1 LTRFNVKID
10 WAMNKLRFTHL
21 MDRHLEGSATPEEFR
36 ELTTLL
42 RTGEYREEIS
52 DLFFEIAKARMNVTG
67 SGADAVDQLFGQIDA
82 VMSVHDN
89 AEDAGQVLPNQLS
102 FLPRMAPNMPEP
114 VEEKEKE
121 EDGTLSLGS
130 YASWLK
136 VAAMAVVALGVSFY
150 VFQKS
155 PEALA
160 EEATTELVKK
170 SSFTTISGENY
181 FRLPDG
187 STVQLNAGSEL
198 SYGDSFG
205 VDNREVILYGQAF
218 FDVKHDPAHTFTVH
232 SGSVTTQVLGT
243 AFDVKAYP
251 DQKEVVVTVVRGK
264 VRVSDETH
272 TIATITPN
280 QQVIVN
286 VNTREAQRV
295 VVDATTEL
303 AWKEPY
309 IILDNVNVTAALKIV
324 SDKYKTP
331 IRIEGNALNGCQV
344 TSVFLH
350 HENLDDV
357 LNVITRS
364 FNASYTRKNGVIVIR
379 GGACM

>member
-1 LTRFNVKID
+1 
-10 WAMNKLRFTHL
+10 

-52 DLFFEIAKARMNVTG
+52 DLFFEMAKARMNVTD
-67 SGADAVDQLFGQIDA
+67 SRAEAVDQLFGQIDA
-82 VMSVHDN
+82 VMSDHN
-89 AEDAGQVLPNQLS
+89 PAEDAGQALPNQLS
-102 FLPRMAPNMPEP
+102 FLPRMAPNMAQP
-114 VEEKEKE
+114 VEEKEE
-121 EDGTLSLGS
+121 GGAFSLGS

-136 VAAMAVVALGVSFY
+136 VAAIAVVALGVSFY

-155 PEALA
+155 PGALA
-160 EEATTELVKK
+160 EEATSELVKK

-198 SYGDSFG
+198 TYGDSFG
-205 VDNREVILYGQAF
+205 VDNREVVLYGQAF

-232 SGSVTTQVLGT
+232 SGAVTTQVLGT

-264 VRVSDETH
+264 VRVKDETH

-286 VNTREAQRV
+286 VNTGDARQV

-309 IILDNVNVTAALKIV
+309 IIFDNLNVTAALKIV
-324 SDKYKTP
+324 SDKYNTP